1 MENSFYGS
9 ILFDKCKISN
19 IQKNLNESV
28 GFNNE
33 NDSFFISNENESCK
47 NIHIESIILELL
59 KTYRDTYFR
68 YIPKNGKSTLDNI
81 FICCNYIP
89 LVKLEKD
96 QILFHDGN
104 KNGKYF
110 KLKDLLFL
118 IMNNQLLIKN
128 KDINNKETINQ
139 GYFCK
144 LHNNNNFQFCKNCNV
159 SICNECTNNHKDH
172 EIIVPEANIKKIDSL
187 KKIIS
192 SFLGWFKSKLK

>member
-104 KNGKYF
+104 KNGTYF

-118 IMNNQLLIKN
+118 ILNNQLLIKN

-172 EIIVPEANIKKIDSL
+172 EIIVPEANTKKNRFF
-187 KKIIS
+187 KKNYFFIS
-192 SFLGWFKSKLK
+192 RLV